1 MSYVTSSYLDKSL
14 SVEEKLYRIWFSN
27 FALRGWRYWM
37 TCDECYSLQD
47 NFVTSIFA
55 SCIEINAHALVLS
68 ILKLKEME
76 CEHCLVTWN
85 FGSQAC
91 ESEFRLARSCSTYS
105 STQVNFSMKD
115 FVRSRCQRIA
125 ASRYYTEEGVKQ
137 GILIPRHV
145 RLFDSLGRQNIN
157 DSVLSHLPSL
167 LEIERTVERAKKD
180 AENELN
186 VLGMFKNQEI
196 VFFFLTRK

>member
-1 MSYVTSSYLDKSL
+1 MDKSL

-47 NFVTSIFA
+47 NFVTSNFA
-55 SCIEINAHALVLS
+55 SCIEINAHAFVLS
-68 ILKLKEME
+68 ILKLKEIE
-76 CEHCLVTWN
+76 CEQCLVTWN

-105 STQVNFSMKD
+105 STQVNFSMKG

-125 ASRYYTEEGVKQ
+125 TSRYYTEEGVKQ
-137 GILIPRHV
+137 GILISRHV
-145 RLFDSLGRQNIN
+145 RPFDLLGRQNFN
-157 DSVLSHLPSL
+157 DSVLSHFPSL
-167 LEIERTVERAKKD
+167 LEIER
-180 AENELN
+180 
-186 VLGMFKNQEI
+186 
-196 VFFFLTRK
+196 